1 MILWHNLDSLA
12 SFLISV
18 CNLSAH
24 GKKNLAKK
32 TPFKKKDIYFV
43 AIVSCSIFTFK
54 YKCIHS
60 LNIQNKFIK
69 ILKYIHIQH
78 GCTQWYINADQVF
91 NSRMHFMYNDKHMW
105 GLILA
110 LETVSVEVSVLK
122 PFNALHNMNQS
133 VLRVSAADSRS
144 VLSLAASSIIA
155 YTSWRLQLEWERIS
169 LELNTLTISYYS
181 FL

>member
-122 PFNALHNMNQS
+122 PFNALHSMNQS
-133 VLRVSAADSRS
+133 VLSQCSRQQ
-144 VLSLAASSIIA
+144 VCSLARSFIDHRLYFMTASAGMRKNIIRA
-155 YTSWRLQLEWERIS
+155 
-169 LELNTLTISYYS
+169 
-181 FL
+181 